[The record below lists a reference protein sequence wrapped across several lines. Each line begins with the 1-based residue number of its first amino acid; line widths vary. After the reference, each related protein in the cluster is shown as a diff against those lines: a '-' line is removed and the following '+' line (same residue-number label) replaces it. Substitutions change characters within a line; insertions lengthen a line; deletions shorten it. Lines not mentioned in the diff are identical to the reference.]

1 MLIILFCWAEWYN
14 YYQHLYI
21 YPPASCLSLC
31 EMAYSRFHRIIW
43 FLLLSSHMRD
53 DLNSLAPIFTTSVF
67 IYLTIIRVKRS
78 IYVKSV
84 FLCSKRKILTDLSD
98 SLKDV
103 KASFGVIIVQICQKI
118 LGSRPPR
125 NQTLTLK
132 NWRQR
137 FCASLLSFALAE
149 LVLSYLAFF
158 HRECVTLVCEI
169 YELLKYIFQSKFC
182 S

>member
-1 MLIILFCWAEWYN
+1 
-14 YYQHLYI
+14 
-21 YPPASCLSLC
+21 
-31 EMAYSRFHRIIW
+31 MAYSRFHRIIW

-118 LGSRPPR
+118 LGEAGLLRPKC
-125 NQTLTLK
+125 LK
-132 NWRQR
+132 GMH
-137 FCASLLSFALAE
+137 F
-149 LVLSYLAFF
+149 
-158 HRECVTLVCEI
+158 
-169 YELLKYIFQSKFC
+169 
-182 S
+182 